1 MQKNYHFQ
9 RQQKWSTTKM
19 YMPPILPVI
28 TDPIL
33 AENFDS
39 EFTEMDFSSTTTTT
53 TSSSS
58 NNYITTSTTNTIIF
72 QW

>member
-1 MQKNYHFQ
+1 
-9 RQQKWSTTKM
+9 M

-39 EFTEMDFSSTTTTT
+39 EFTEMDFTPPLPLPLPPPPPPIIISQLQQQTRL
-53 TSSSS
+53 SSSG
-58 NNYITTSTTNTIIF
+58 NNTSTF
-72 QW
+72 